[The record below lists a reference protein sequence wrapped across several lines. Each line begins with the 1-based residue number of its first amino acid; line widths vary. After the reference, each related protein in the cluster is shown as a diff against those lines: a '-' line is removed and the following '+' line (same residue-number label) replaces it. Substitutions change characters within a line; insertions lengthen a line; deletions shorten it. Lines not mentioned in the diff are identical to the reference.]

1 MQFSTTLARSF
12 SAFGLLLGGV
22 FAASVAWAEPGQD
35 HPEVARFPG
44 AEISHY
50 DFKEYEEFQLILSK
64 PVNRNSEWMADKT
77 LVLEGRV
84 TYVHYDVPKSA
95 SPLQVFRNYQ
105 SSLRRSGFTD
115 LFVCE
120 RPCTTTNLSS
130 FEKLMKT
137 PKHYLNYSTD
147 NQFIAA
153 QRGLTYVS
161 LWVNDGGAFLHVVE
175 KEALNDSL
183 MDVRGESPIAKSLS
197 QDGKVD
203 LYGFQFDTGKA
214 VLKDG
219 SKPTLQEL
227 GKVLQDN
234 PTLRVEVVGHT
245 DDVGGPDANQRL
257 SEARATAVAAA
268 LTKSFGIGLD
278 RLTTRG
284 MGQTV
289 PLMPNTNE
297 AGRAKNRR
305 VEIIAN
311 MPAAIPTPPL
321 ATISLP
327 PSQAQKPRTPGAG
340 QGAVAPPPPPPL
352 SPAPEPKSGNLIEDA
367 GKAIDAAKKLKGLF
381 GF

>member
-1 MQFSTTLARSF
+1 MQFSMKLVRGIGAC
-12 SAFGLLLGGV
+12 GLLLAGV
-22 FAASVAWAEPGQD
+22 LATSVAWAEPGQD

-44 AEISHY
+44 AEMIRY

-64 PVNRNSEWMADKT
+64 PVNRNSEWTADKT
-77 LVLEGRV
+77 LALEGRV
-84 TYVHYDVPKSA
+84 TFIYYKVPKAA

-105 SSLRRSGFTD
+105 SSLRRSGFAD

-130 FEKLMKT
+130 FEALMKT

-153 QRGLTYVS
+153 QRGNTYVS
-161 LWVNDGGAFLHVVE
+161 LWVNDGGVWLHVVE
-175 KEALNDSL
+175 KESLNDSL

-219 SKPTLQEL
+219 SKTTLQEL

-234 PTLRVEVVGHT
+234 PTLSVEVMGHT
-245 DDVGGPDANQRL
+245 DDVGGPEANQRL
-257 SEARATAVAAA
+257 SEARATAVADA
-268 LTKSFGIGLD
+268 LTKNFGIAP
-278 RLTTRG
+278 TRMSAQG

-311 MPAAIPTPPL
+311 MPAAALTPPP
-321 ATISLP
+321 ATTSVP
-327 PSQAQKPRTPGAG
+327 PSQAQKPRAPGAG
-340 QGAVAPPPPPPL
+340 QQAVAPSPPP
-352 SPAPEPKSGNLIEDA
+352 SPAPEPKNGNLIEDA